1 MHRAWLVAL
10 GLFTTPLW
18 AQQQLPRRQAL
29 IQQITERFMGNF
41 RQQAG
46 LTPEQYQKFRGV
58 AQRSFQER
66 RLRQQQEQEFWR
78 ALESQMRP
86 GVAANPDSVTKLLD
100 GIVAI
105 RTANLEALRAD
116 QKEYATFL
124 SPVQRAHLFLQFERL
139 QRNIEEMI
147 QQRIQRGGRQ
157 GAPEAPP
164 D

>member
-1 MHRAWLVAL
+1 MRRAWLVAL

-18 AQQQLPRRQAL
+18 AQQQAPRRQAL
-29 IQQITERFMGNF
+29 IQQITERFMENY

-46 LTPEQYQKFRGV
+46 LTPEQHQKFRGV

-66 RLRQQQEQEFWR
+66 RMRQQQEQEFWR
-78 ALESQMRP
+78 ALENQMRP

-100 GIVAI
+100 GIVAV
-105 RTANLEALRAD
+105 RTANLEAIRAD

-124 SPVQRAHLFLQFERL
+124 SPVQRAQLFLQFERL
-139 QRNIEEMI
+139 QRSIEEMV
-147 QQRIQRGGRQ
+147 QQRMQRSGGQ
-157 GAPEAPP
+157 GAPETPP